1 MIGKTLKLTALM
13 SVLAVPAL
21 AQSAV
26 IMNDEN
32 RAKVREV
39 LTEQGYEVG
48 KVKLDD
54 GLYEAY
60 ARKDGKKF
68 EIYLDGDFAVVRTE
82 EDD

>member
-26 IMNDEN
+26 IMNDES